1 MVQNFEFHNFWGSQ
15 KNEYVLGYKDFADFF
30 FFFFFFFG
38 GGGVTIKLDYTYGSF
53 LCIYGIFVRSRY
65 RMDDIVGSC

>member
-30 FFFFFFFG
+30 FFFFFFLG
-38 GGGVTIKLDYTYGSF
+38 GGGHHKIGLYLRVISMHLWYFRKVKVQNG
-53 LCIYGIFVRSRY
+53 
-65 RMDDIVGSC
+65 